1 MTECLLKKD
10 CPFCGSSC
18 ILLARDDHG
27 IYVQCLDCD
36 AQVYH
41 FMESTNEDKLA
52 EIWNRRVNG

>member
-18 ILLARDDHG
+18 ILIARDDHG

-41 FMESTNEDKLA
+41 FMEPTNENKLA
-52 EIWNRRVNG
+52 EIWNRRAKE